1 MNKWRYVYIIFT
13 WRHGGHIC
21 VQNNESAAVFVYK
34 KHPVGIEL
42 FSQVKNLF
50 YSKAADHVTE
60 NHLRY
65 ILFTTFSKLYGC
77 FSYQEKSSGL
87 LWAK

>member
-1 MNKWRYVYIIFT
+1 MYRSFSHDVTVAIF
-13 WRHGGHIC
+13 G

-42 FSQVKNLF
+42 FSQVKNFF
-50 YSKAADHVTE
+50 YSKAADHATE
-60 NHLRY
+60 NDLRH
-65 ILFTTFSKLYGC
+65 ILLTTFSKLYSC

-87 LWAK
+87 L